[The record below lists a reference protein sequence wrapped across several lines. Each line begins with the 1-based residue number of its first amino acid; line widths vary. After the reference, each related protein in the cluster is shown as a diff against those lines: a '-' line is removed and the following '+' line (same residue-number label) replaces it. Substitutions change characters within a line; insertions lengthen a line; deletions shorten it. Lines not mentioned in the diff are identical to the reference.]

1 MVPPDNRSGSLV
13 IGIGNCLFYIACFL
27 WYLTSNSFGAPISE
41 SLTFTNLDISV
52 FVIFL
57 VQLVVNLLLIVGA
70 VRRLPSHIFPWICA
84 NAVFCG
90 ICMIG
95 IVVTIFWGTTKLGL
109 NHSDYVSVLTILGLI
124 TGINLF
130 CVIVVFQFRHNTL
143 LEERIALETG
153 VEVTLPCGSAPPLP
167 PPSYDEG
174 GEGEG
179 GGGEEPGGATEK
191 EPHKPPRLV
200 RSFPPFLQPESL
212 LGDPVR
218 TYKLR
223 PVPRIIIERLP
234 LLPRCQCL
242 MLSAPDSCLGRKAVS
257 EWMRLFFS
265 CFALNE
271 LDVGLF
277 VRNCCLY
284 LLSKY

>member
-1 MVPPDNRSGSLV
+1 MCGDLLALLQGLASQSPSHHRIMVPPDNRCCFCLTLRSGSLV

-57 VQLVVNLLLIVGA
+57 VQLVVNLLLVVGA

-109 NHSDYVSVLTILGLI
+109 NHSDYVGVLTILGLI

-130 CVIVVFQFRHNTL
+130 CVIVVFQFRHNTI
-143 LEERIALETG
+143 LEERIALATG
-153 VEVTLPCGSAPPLP
+153 LEVTLPCGSAPPLP
-167 PPSYDEG
+167 PPSYDEVARNDLKLPLEDGPPEYEAAVAMPMLG
-174 GEGEG
+174 GEKMKK
-179 GGGEEPGGATEK
+179 EEDEK
-191 EPHKPPRLV
+191 SPVVQRKKSLSNNLV
-200 RSFPPFLQPESL
+200 
-212 LGDPVR
+212 
-218 TYKLR
+218 
-223 PVPRIIIERLP
+223 
-234 LLPRCQCL
+234 
-242 MLSAPDSCLGRKAVS
+242 
-257 EWMRLFFS
+257 
-265 CFALNE
+265 
-271 LDVGLF
+271 
-277 VRNCCLY
+277 
-284 LLSKY
+284 